1 MRRQSG
7 SRFRQIIDFSYAYG
21 RHRKAALRARFVI
34 RIAPGPHRICRRRRG
49 LIGLSHERCRALP
62 ARIRIPCAAFRRASG
77 SRHGLE
83 FFTLPRPRA
92 RGTRP
97 PHHFRGR
104 YNRSD
109 SSNAKARRTRE
120 PRPTRNRAF
129 TLHQERARFL
139 ACHNLA
145 ARSAAVQSRS
155 RRPPGRG
162 RKTFGPLPGRLA
174 DRQLPARAGH
184 RLLCRAVIG
193 CRGRSARKS
202 QSVTLCSTFP
212 FLNPCRIGAPAA
224 SSAFPPPPEIAA
236 ALPLFSKS
244 VVAPVSASLCARQSP
259 QTSQTPSWCACVRR
273 SSRFPNTPPPPP
285 PWTYGRLGSPANA
298 ASRFRQDLR
307 DFENQC
313 SPPTQSPHN

>member
-1 MRRQSG
+1 MRRQRG
-7 SRFRQIIDFSYAYG
+7 IRFRQIFNLCYAYG
-21 RHRKAALRARFVI
+21 RNGKVARPARFVI
-34 RIAPGPHRICRRRRG
+34 RIAPGPHRICRRCRG
-49 LIGLSHERCRALP
+49 LIGLSQERCRALP
-62 ARIRIPCAAFRRASG
+62 AGIRFPRPAFRRASR

-97 PHHFRGR
+97 PHQFPGR
-104 YNRSD
+104 NNRSR
-109 SSNAKARRTRE
+109 SRNAEARRTRK
-120 PRPTRNRAF
+120 PRPPRNRAF

-202 QSVTLCSTFP
+202 QSVTLCSTFS
-212 FLNPCRIGAPAA
+212 FLNPCRIGAPA
-224 SSAFPPPPEIAA
+224 SSSVAPPPLEIAA
-236 ALPLFSKS
+236 APPPFSKS
-244 VVAPVSASLCARQSP
+244 VAAPVLASLYARQSP

-298 ASRFRQDLR
+298 ASRFPQDLR

-313 SPPTQSPHN
+313 DPPKP